1 MGDIHWCVSIRWH
14 PFVPLLN
21 SINRFFHLVTN
32 QFAVTMDKRCR
43 PPQGYYK
50 VLETA
55 VVSRDRKKFNSKPDV
70 LGINQG
76 ERIVAKKN
84 FNGKPMF
91 MVKWQT
97 YCASENS
104 WEPVSCLKGE

>member
-1 MGDIHWCVSIRWH
+1 
-14 PFVPLLN
+14 
-21 SINRFFHLVTN
+21 
-32 QFAVTMDKRCR
+32 MDKRCR

-76 ERIVAKKN
+76 ERIVAKKKFQRKAN
-84 FNGKPMF
+84 VHGKVANLLRQRKF
-91 MVKWQT
+91 MGAGLVFERGMKVPLQHEESIEIRHDRLLVTKILWRI
-97 YCASENS
+97 
-104 WEPVSCLKGE
+104 L